1 MKYPMLLSLVLLVQT
16 FAQQPRQK
24 SPNDISLPNGRKW
37 NDAIV
42 EAEHEANIKDAR
54 ALAILTAD
62 IRDSIETGDK
72 FVLSLQTLRKVE
84 DAEKLLK
91 HLRGR
96 MRKN

>member
-1 MKYPMLLSLVLLVQT
+1 MKYAALLSLFLIACA
-16 FAQQPRQK
+16 FAQSRRQK
-24 SPNDISLPNGRKW
+24 SPDEINLPNGRKW

-42 EAEHEANIKDAR
+42 EAEHAANIKDAR
-54 ALAILTAD
+54 ALAQLSTE
-62 IRDSIETGDK
+62 IRDDIEASDK

-91 HLRGR
+91 NLRGR